1 MPASTFSK
9 TWPFLLFVGCI
20 AGVGIATV
28 DNVLS
33 KGEVS
38 PIVIVALLFVATLAA
53 GIVWVWRGIFAATG
67 TWMCVPLAHIIKH
80 LLGLPDTLHPNTY
93 ASIML
98 LAVFT
103 LVVAAIGLACGVFIH
118 HLPFRNA
125 NSA

>member
-9 TWPFLLFVGCI
+9 AWPFLLLVGCI
-20 AGVGIATV
+20 AGIGIATV
-28 DNVLS
+28 DNVVS

-38 PIVIVALLFVATLAA
+38 PIVIVLLLFASTLTA
-53 GIVWVWRGIFAATG
+53 GIVWGWRSVFAATG
-67 TWMCVPLAHIIKH
+67 TWMCVPLAHIIKR